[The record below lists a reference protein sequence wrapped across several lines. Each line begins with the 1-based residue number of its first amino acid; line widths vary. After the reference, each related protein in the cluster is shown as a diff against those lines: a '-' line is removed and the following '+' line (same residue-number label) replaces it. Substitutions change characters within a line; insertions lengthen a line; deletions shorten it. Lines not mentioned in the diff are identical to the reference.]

1 MQGVEPTGLRGDA
14 EGVEYPWIP
23 GGDGC
28 EGGDRWAS
36 GRRTADNREPGYC
49 QRRSRFRGTRV
60 PVESLIDNLEAN
72 VTLDEYLE
80 NFPTVSR
87 QQALQVLE
95 LSRMTVR
102 RLGCQN

>member
-1 MQGVEPTGLRGDA
+1 MKVEIDGQAVA
-14 EGVEYPWIP
+14 ELPITVNP
-23 GGDGC
+23 GIV
-28 EGGDRWAS
+28 S
-36 GRRTADNREPGYC
+36 GAPVFE
-49 QRRSRFRGTRV
+49 GTRV